1 MSAQHGFDVLADGVR
16 RDILAVL
23 AEHGE
28 CSSGQIAE
36 HIGRVQRNTISS
48 HLRVLRA
55 AGAVAERRGGRF
67 RYYSL
72 DPGGP
77 TRDALIFVQELL
89 DSALSSLG
97 SAAGTRSPPAAVPRS
112 EPASTAT
119 ASVSSDDPRRRSRK
133 LSTSRTGPLA
143 SSE

>member
-28 CSSGQIAE
+28 CNSGEIAL

-55 AGAVAERRGGRF
+55 AGAVAERRDGRF
-67 RYYSL
+67 RDYSL
-72 DPGGP
+72 DPAGP
-77 TRDALIFVQELL
+77 TRDALIFLPDLL
-89 DSALSSLG
+89 GSSLRG
-97 SAAGTRSPPAAVPRS
+97 LRSAAGPQTHPAAGPREAES
-112 EPASTAT
+112 A
-119 ASVSSDDPRRRSRK
+119 
-133 LSTSRTGPLA
+133 G
-143 SSE
+143 

>member
-28 CSSGQIAE
+28 CSSGEIAQ

-55 AGAVAERRGGRF
+55 AGAVAERRDGRY

-72 DPGGP
+72 DPAGP
-77 TRDALIFVQELL
+77 TRDALIFLQELL
-89 DSALSSLG
+89 GSSLL
-97 SAAGTRSPPAAVPRS
+97 SLRSPAGTDSDRAA
-112 EPASTAT
+112 
-119 ASVSSDDPRRRSRK
+119 DPREAG
-133 LSTSRTGPLA
+133 TAG
-143 SSE
+143 

>member
-28 CSSGQIAE
+28 CSSGEIAR

-55 AGAVAERRGGRF
+55 AGAVAERRDGRY

-72 DPGGP
+72 DPAGP
-77 TRDALIFVQELL
+77 TRDALTFLQELL
-89 DSALSSLG
+89 ASSLRDLG
-97 SAAGTRSPPAAVPRS
+97 SAGDQDSQPAAGPREAGTAA
-112 EPASTAT
+112 
-119 ASVSSDDPRRRSRK
+119 
-133 LSTSRTGPLA
+133 G
-143 SSE
+143 